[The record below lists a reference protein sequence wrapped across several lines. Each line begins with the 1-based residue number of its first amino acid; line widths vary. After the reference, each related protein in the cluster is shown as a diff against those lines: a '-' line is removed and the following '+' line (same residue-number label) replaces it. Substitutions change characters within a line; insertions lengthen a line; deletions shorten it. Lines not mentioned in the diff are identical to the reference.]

1 MDVWEC
7 YFDKL
12 SYSPDPEPV
21 NSFKSE
27 HLSVLYEIC
36 YIPIAISNIGNNK
49 VINLKYFLCVQEV
62 IYCMTYCL
70 LLLLK

>member
-7 YFDKL
+7 YFNKL

-49 VINLKYFLCVQEV
+49 VINFKV
-62 IYCMTYCL
+62 INFVYKKL
-70 LLLLK
+70 FIV

>member
-49 VINLKYFLCVQEV
+49 VINFKV
-62 IYCMTYCL
+62 INFVYKKL
-70 LLLLK
+70 FIV